1 MDEKLTRRNHEHYID
16 PTPYEALKNID
27 AEKERVSKLVRTIFY
42 ICDLAGF
49 RVSERIVLVN
59 KKSGRVWK

>member
-1 MDEKLTRRNHEHYID
+1 MDL
-16 PTPYEALKNID
+16 TPYEALKNID
-27 AEKERVSKLVRTIFY
+27 AEKERVTRLVKTIFY

-49 RVSERIVLVN
+49 RVSERIILVN